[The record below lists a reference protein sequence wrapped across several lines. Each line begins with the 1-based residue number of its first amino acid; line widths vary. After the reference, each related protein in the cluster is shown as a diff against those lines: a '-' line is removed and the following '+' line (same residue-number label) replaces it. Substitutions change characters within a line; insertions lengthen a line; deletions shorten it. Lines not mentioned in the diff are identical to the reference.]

1 MKFIDY
7 YRRYHW
13 AENGVSYNAFVSR
26 IKSWW
31 KRKDAVS
38 VSWRAIHRKK
48 YEKKREYDPSYFIID
63 IKYKWEEAIVFAVIY
78 EDMIKEL
85 ANQYEATDEPQ
96 EAHDIL
102 EKKKKIEE
110 EYKIF
115 LSAQV

>member
-1 MKFIDY
+1 
-7 YRRYHW
+7 
-13 AENGVSYNAFVSR
+13 
-26 IKSWW
+26 
-31 KRKDAVS
+31 
-38 VSWRAIHRKK
+38 
-48 YEKKREYDPSYFIID
+48 
-63 IKYKWEEAIVFAVIY
+63 VIY
-78 EDMIKEL
+78 EDMIEEL